1 MKMAEATKKMIEVTS
16 FLEDEYEKKKGT
28 VTRNLTCVLPPREP
42 LLALV
47 AAAKK
52 HLGLWDFYESVQ
64 RSNHTLRQLKKL
76 PKVKTG
82 PGVYHGSMEEVRQAV
97 DRHAPR

>member
-1 MKMAEATKKMIEVTS
+1 MDEMTKKVREVTE
-16 FLEDEYEKKKGT
+16 FLKDEYKKKKGT
-28 VTRNLTCVLPPREP
+28 VTRNLPHVLPPRQP
-42 LLALV
+42 LKALV
-47 AAAKK
+47 GAVNKI
-52 HLGLWDFYESVQ
+52 LELWEFYESVQ

-82 PGVYHGSMEEVRQAV
+82 PGVYHGSMEEVWQAV